1 MSATGTTPRGT
12 VPVLSIVAVLHL
24 VCACSAQTVTGRE
37 LGDVMPAANRFVRR
51 MDPFPHYLGY
61 TTVDGHLMGAAFLT
75 TEVVPDESWG
85 YRDRIVTL
93 VGVDTWGRITGVAVL
108 SEFESPR
115 YTKGLLG
122 DGSWFLRQFEGKDAG
137 DGFVLRDDVDA
148 ISGATVTSS
157 AISRSISVG
166 LELIT
171 QEVLDLQVRK
181 DSRATHLF
189 FQHLLWQIRFI
200 FLWIILGLAAF
211 AFNKKHGLLRYC
223 ILGMAIAYLG
233 ILKGGGF
240 SMNDVL
246 TLFSL
251 RAPVFLNTLYW
262 YSLVAIAIGSA
273 IIAGRFYCGW
283 LCPFGA
289 ILEVLYRL
297 VPVEWT
303 VTRATDSYLR
313 VVKYVTLGIILL
325 IGLVLGGNTLA
336 SYLVGI
342 VEPFATLFN
351 LHGDLLSWTWLI
363 LMLMCSSAI
372 SRCYCKYFCPLGACF
387 EVVSAT
393 SSFLH
398 LRRFSV
404 NLPEGNCKGCRV
416 AQKECQM
423 DAVSYDEI
431 ARRPHIDG
439 NVCFMCNTCVRYCP
453 VASSLSYVRPERQRG
468 EGSCRG

>member
-1 MSATGTTPRGT
+1 MSGRPARARARAI
-12 VPVLSIVAVLHL
+12 VCMLSAVVVLTVAVE
-24 VCACSAQTVTGRE
+24 CSAETVTGRA
-37 LGDVMPAANRFVRR
+37 LARVLPGANRFVRR

-85 YRDRIVTL
+85 YRDRIATL
-93 VGVDTWGRITGVAVL
+93 VGVDTRGRITGVTVL

-115 YTKGLLG
+115 YTKGLLS
-122 DGSWFLRQFEGKDAG
+122 DGSWFLRQFEDKDAR

-148 ISGATVTSS
+148 ITGATVTSS
-157 AISRSISVG
+157 AICRSISVG

-171 QEVLDLQVRK
+171 EEVLDLQVRK
-181 DSRATHLF
+181 DSAAAHLF
-189 FQHLLWQIRFI
+189 LQHLLWQIRFI
-200 FLWIILGLAAF
+200 FLWIIVGLAAF
-211 AFNKKHGLLRYC
+211 AFYKKNILLRYC

-246 TLFSL
+246 TLSSL

-262 YSLVAIAIGSA
+262 YSLVAIAIASA

-289 ILEVLYRL
+289 ILEVLYRV
-297 VPVEWT
+297 VPIEWT
-303 VTRATDSYLR
+303 VSRATDSYLR
-313 VVKYVTLGIILL
+313 AVKYVALAIILL

-351 LHGDLLSWTWLI
+351 LHGDALSWTWLI
-363 LMLMCSSAI
+363 LMLMCSAVI
-372 SRCYCKYFCPLGACF
+372 SRCYCKYFCPLGALF
-387 EVVSAT
+387 ELVSAAA
-393 SSFLH
+393 SY
-398 LRRFSV
+398 LRLRVFSV
-404 NLPEGNCKGCRV
+404 KLPQDNCRGCRL
-416 AQKECQM
+416 AEKECQM
-423 DAVSYDEI
+423 DAIGYDEI
-431 ARRPHIDG
+431 AKRPHIDG
-439 NVCFMCNTCVRYCP
+439 NQCFMCNTCAATCP
-453 VASSLSYVRPERQRG
+453 VESRKL
-468 EGSCRG
+468 